1 MSKNLKGG
9 FTITN
14 INFLTDSYDVYK
26 KNNGNITETEKE
38 VKKANPQSTQIPLVL
53 KILDKIEQII
63 TNTPKKE
70 REPNILWNK
79 LQNTIFGV
87 TEKKNGKL
95 ITKNK
100 ILVKIINGTNL
111 KTLIEHIIKKKNEK
125 ANQNSN
131 NNNEPTTSN
140 NNQISSDEN
149 NIDID
154 GLIKEIET
162 FDKQTLTGYIK
173 KSNDVL
179 ASIRENIK
187 KILESNLT
195 NSEVTVQLQDQIKNI
210 TLENDRLKE
219 EKIELEEEKKE
230 KDATIV
236 KLTNQINENNRLFAQ
251 TKEKSVSTK
260 KQLDNLKKQQDNN
273 KNTETDLRNQ
283 INNLNEKLKEIND
296 TREKLV
302 GELDNEKKK
311 VEEMTREIN
320 KINMIRTH
328 FNSIVKKTEELSANN
343 TTIKDEVKTQVNSIN
358 NKQSN
363 TGGYQYKSKNKTRS
377 KRMLK
382 LNRFGLLKSKSKTRK
397 GKKKLKVKKNKKSVK
412 GGMKTR
418 SKPKR
423 KSKKGK
429 KTRKGKK
436 KNNKRK

>member
-1 MSKNLKGG
+1 MKGG
-9 FTITN
+9 SEGKLSLAGLASKIKAGKSDEDIIQNYNGTHSKKLALRKLFDDI
-14 INFLTDSYDVYK
+14 DSPMLNEEAG
-26 KNNGNITETEKE
+26 KNKWKT
-38 VKKANPQSTQIPLVL
+38 
-53 KILDKIEQII
+53 
-63 TNTPKKE
+63 
-70 REPNILWNK
+70 
-79 LQNTIFGV
+79 GV
-87 TEKKNGKL
+87 NVDNGKGTEL
-95 ITKNK
+95 SWTVKENEYSKVYDARNIRDNNKGPSGTKASIPPPPTSPPPNSK
-100 ILVKIINGTNL
+100 PTNPPPPQL
-111 KTLIEHIIKKKNEK
+111 K
-125 ANQNSN
+125 S
-131 NNNEPTTSN
+131 
-140 NNQISSDEN
+140 SSDSTKVT
-149 NIDID
+149 ID

>member
-9 FTITN
+9 GEYIKLKLLKQVAN
-14 INFLTDSYDVYK
+14 DIIK
-26 KNNGNITETEKE
+26 KNDIDNKGDFYTVYVEGKINIAKTIVNSIVQNPHLTYKQLINKNTVEINGKFGKKKVWENTD
-38 VKKANPQSTQIPLVL
+38 KKA
-53 KILDKIEQII
+53 D
-63 TNTPKKE
+63 
-70 REPNILWNK
+70 
-79 LQNTIFGV
+79 
-87 TEKKNGKL
+87 
-95 ITKNK
+95 
-100 ILVKIINGTNL
+100 KIINATNF
-111 KTLIEHIIKKKNEK
+111 TTIKKYIEDKINE
-125 ANQNSN
+125 ANQNN
-131 NNNEPTTSN
+131 KNNNEPTTSN
-140 NNQISSDEN
+140 NTISSEEINININEN
-149 NIDID
+149 KIDINID

-195 NSEVTVQLQDQIKNI
+195 NSEVTEQLQDQIKNI

-343 TTIKDEVKTQVNSIN
+343 TTIKDAVEKQVNSIN
-358 NKQSN
+358 NKQSSS
-363 TGGYQYKSKNKTRS
+363 GGYQYKSKNKTRS

-397 GKKKLKVKKNKKSVK
+397 SKKKLKVKKNKKSVK

-423 KSKKGK
+423 KSKKSK